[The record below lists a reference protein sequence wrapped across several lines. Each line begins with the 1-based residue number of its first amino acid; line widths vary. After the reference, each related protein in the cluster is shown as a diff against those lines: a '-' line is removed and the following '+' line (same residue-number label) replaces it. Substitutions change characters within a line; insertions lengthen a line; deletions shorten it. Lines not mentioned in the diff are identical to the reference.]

1 MLGWYR
7 KSVVKSLSDFPED
20 AMVAGELPAF
30 FLWSA
35 ISISRSEYRYGL
47 SKKYSVFAATTHVEL
62 ACP

>member
-1 MLGWYR
+1 
-7 KSVVKSLSDFPED
+7 
-20 AMVAGELPAF
+20 MVAGELPAF

-35 ISISRSEYRYGL
+35 ISISRSEYRYYGL